1 MKLNYSDQKIEIG
14 KESIF
19 LAGPIPR
26 KNEVKNWKED
36 AIKYLEI
43 LKYDGIVY
51 IPEKQNKKVVEGD
64 LDETNWEINAMT
76 NAKKIVFWIPRRFP
90 DMLGLTTNIEFGMT
104 ITFKAND
111 IVVNPSLFN
120 VDTREEMKIEKTM
133 QVGDKIIVHTYRQNK
148 NII

>member
-76 NAKKIVFWIPRRFP
+76 NAKKIVFWIPRKFP
-90 DMLGLTTNIEFGMT
+90 DMLGLTTNIEFGMWLSSSK
-104 ITFKAND
+104 ILYGRPDDSYMNEYLDLMYEKYYNKKPYND
-111 IVVNPSLFN
+111 LYELLKDAI
-120 VDTREEMKIEKTM
+120 K
-133 QVGDKIIVHTYRQNK
+133 
-148 NII
+148 